1 MHLMPVSI
9 MSFRLLAN
17 MFAHESGAAY
27 VAIDG
32 GRVEA
37 LLAAAIAGMGHAEAR
52 VRQAASAVFY
62 NCSLHMEKGLTGEWC
77 HPPPL
82 VLSWASHCI
91 AFPSPHAAFVFVAYS
106 TPRGLS
112 LLRCQ
117 TRC

>member
-77 HPPPL
+77 HPPPCVEL
-82 VLSWASHCI
+82 CQSLHC
-91 AFPSPHAAFVFVAYS
+91 FSFSPRRFRLCCR
-106 TPRGLS
+106 TQRPCGLS